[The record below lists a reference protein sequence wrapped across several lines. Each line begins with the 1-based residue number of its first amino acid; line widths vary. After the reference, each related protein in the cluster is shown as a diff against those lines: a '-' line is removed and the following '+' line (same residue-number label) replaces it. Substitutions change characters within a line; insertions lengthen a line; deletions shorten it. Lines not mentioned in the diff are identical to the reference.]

1 MREEELARLGPMA
14 GTLGTGA
21 RVYRAGFVV
30 PDLDEAVRGARARA
44 RRHVRAR
51 RRLSL
56 RHARD
61 APRVL
66 GTCCYAYAYSTRP
79 AHVEL
84 IRRRPARCLDF
95 DDQRRGHHLGVWT
108 DDIGGEADR
117 LDGLG
122 MPRLW
127 WVHGPDGQLVF
138 SYHDTSYGFYIELVN
153 DAFRPG
159 LADSFR
165 AADPSLVPRR
175 EAERA

>member
-1 MREEELARLGPMA
+1 MQEDELARLGPLA
-14 GTLGTGA
+14 GTLGAGA
-21 RVYRAGFVV
+21 RVYHTGFVV
-30 PDLDEAVRGARARA
+30 PDVDEAIA
-44 RRHVRAR
+44 
-51 RRLSL
+51 
-56 RHARD
+56 
-61 APRVL
+61 VL
-66 GTCCYAYAYSTRP
+66 GPVLGVTFAPAVELPFTTLETPEGPRDVLLRLAYSTRP

-84 IRRRPARCLDF
+84 ISSAPGTLWDF

-117 LDGLG
+117 LDRLG

-159 LADSFR
+159 LAESFR
-165 AADPSLVPRR
+165 AADPSLVPGR
-175 EAERA
+175 EGERA